1 MRKLEKNQLRS
12 IKRNLNFFFDQATNK
27 DIKEG
32 IAWYKNANNEAKK
45 IAKKYNLDVYK
56 VAQVISALSPR
67 NKWKQNI
74 KDADKL
80 CEAYI
85 LGLHPTDIKV
95 CTFHSNKFRAYN
107 ILADNKTITIN
118 SLKTYNFV
126 NNIAFL
132 SDQHVTVDIWHL
144 RSCFKNNIKINNA
157 NIGKLAYEQIKNI
170 TINLANKLGLK
181 PFELQAILWLSTQNY
196 FNNK

>member
-1 MRKLEKNQLRS
+1 MRKLEKNQIRS
-12 IKRNLNFFFDQATNK
+12 IKRNLSFFFDHATNK

-32 IAWYKNANNEAKK
+32 IAWYKNANTEANK
-45 IAKKYNLDVYK
+45 IAKKYDLDVYK

-67 NKWKQNI
+67 NKWIQNL

-80 CEAYI
+80 CEAFV
-85 LGLHPTDIKV
+85 LGLHPTDIRV
-95 CTFHSNKFRAYN
+95 STFHSNKFKAYN
-107 ILADNKTITIN
+107 ILADNKAITIN

-132 SDQHVTVDIWHL
+132 SSEHVTVDIWHL

-157 NIGKLAYEQIKNI
+157 NIGKIAYEQIKNI

-181 PFELQAILWLSTQNY
+181 PFELQAVLWLSTQNY

>member
-1 MRKLEKNQLRS
+1 MRKLEKNQIRS

-27 DIKEG
+27 DIKDG
-32 IAWYKNANNEAKK
+32 IAWYKNANIEANK

-67 NKWKQNI
+67 NKWIQNL

-80 CEAYI
+80 CEAFT
-85 LGLHPTDIKV
+85 LGIHPTSIKV
-95 CTFHSNKFRAYN
+95 CTFHSNKFRAFN
-107 ILADNKTITIN
+107 ILANNTQITIN

-144 RSCFKNNIKINNA
+144 RACFKNNIKINNS
-157 NIGKLAYEQIKNI
+157 NIGKLAYQQIKDI

-181 PFELQAILWLSTQNY
+181 PFELQAILWISTQNY

>member
-27 DIKEG
+27 DIKQG
-32 IAWYKNANNEAKK
+32 LQWYKNANIEANK

-67 NKWKQNI
+67 NKWIQNI
-74 KDADKL
+74 KDANKL
-80 CEAYI
+80 CEAFI

-95 CTFHSNKFRAYN
+95 CTFHSNKFKAFN
-107 ILADNKTITIN
+107 ILADNKTININ

-144 RSCFKNNIKINNA
+144 RSCFKNNIKITNS
-157 NIGKLAYEQIKNI
+157 NIGKIAYQQIKDI
-170 TINLANKLGLK
+170 TINLSNKLGLK